1 MKHTFVFNLLG
12 FSIIQTVL
20 HCVSHVERIF
30 SSYFN
35 KTETHGHFVAAGLL
49 GEMQSGF
56 LAVAKWCDGSSR
68 MKRLGLFYIK
78 ATTIRTQQDRQRVTL
93 WA

>member
-20 HCVSHVERIF
+20 HCVITVSHVERIF

-49 GEMQSGF
+49 GGMHS
-56 LAVAKWCDGSSR
+56 LA
-68 MKRLGLFYIK
+68 F
-78 ATTIRTQQDRQRVTL
+78 
-93 WA
+93 